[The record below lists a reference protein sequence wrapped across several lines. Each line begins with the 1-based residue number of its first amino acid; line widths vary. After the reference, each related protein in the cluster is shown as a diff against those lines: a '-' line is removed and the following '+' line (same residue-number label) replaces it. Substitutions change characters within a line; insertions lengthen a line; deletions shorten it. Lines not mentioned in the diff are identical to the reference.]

1 MMVAGAIWIWI
12 AVTAARRSGAT
23 VACGLSG
30 STIDDRRNFGGNQG
44 GGMAAVDIQS
54 QEEPSAQT
62 VSAVLDAAAER
73 IAAAG
78 VENARAD
85 AEALVAD
92 ALGMKPE
99 ELSVDSAGEI
109 PPEVAERD
117 RGAGARR
124 VDREPMAYIL
134 GHAPFRGLEIAV
146 DARVLWPRRET
157 ELLVEVGAELPEGAR
172 VHEVGTGSGA
182 IALALINERPDL
194 RVTASDLSPEAAEA
208 ARENAERL
216 GLELEV
222 TVGEGLP
229 DSLLGEG
236 VDLVIANLPYVTD
249 STIFE
254 RSPEIQR
261 EPRIAVTGDCGEDG
275 LGVIRGLIEETPSGW
290 RLALEH
296 DTHHGPAMRELLR
309 DATTLQDYEGD
320 ERVTV
325 GFAP

>member
-1 MMVAGAIWIWI
+1 
-12 AVTAARRSGAT
+12 
-23 VACGLSG
+23 
-30 STIDDRRNFGGNQG
+30 
-44 GGMAAVDIQS
+44 MAAIDVKS
-54 QEEPSAQT
+54 QEGPSART

-78 VENARAD
+78 VENARRDAEVLV
-85 AEALVAD
+85 AEALGV
-92 ALGMKPE
+92 KPE
-99 ELSVDSAGEI
+99 QLSVESAGEV
-109 PPEVAERD
+109 PAEVAARIEELVE
-117 RGAGARR
+117 RR

-134 GHAPFRGLEIAV
+134 GRAPFRSLEIAV
-146 DARVLWPRRET
+146 DERVLWPRRET

-182 IALALINERPDL
+182 IALALLAERPDL
-194 RVTASDLSPEAAEA
+194 KVTASDLSPEAVEA

-216 GLELEV
+216 GIPLEV
-222 TVGEGLP
+222 SVATGIPEGL
-229 DSLLGEG
+229 EN

-254 RSPEIQR
+254 RSPEIQK

-275 LGVIRGLIEETPSGW
+275 LGVIRGLIGETPSGW
-290 RLALEH
+290 KLAMEH
-296 DTHHGPAMRELLR
+296 DTHHGPTMREMLR

>member
-1 MMVAGAIWIWI
+1 
-12 AVTAARRSGAT
+12 
-23 VACGLSG
+23 
-30 STIDDRRNFGGNQG
+30 
-44 GGMAAVDIQS
+44 MAAIDIQS
-54 QEEPSAQT
+54 EGPSART
-62 VSAVLDAAAER
+62 VSAVLDDAAER

-85 AEALVAD
+85 AEVLVAD
-92 ALGMKPE
+92 ALGVAPG
-99 ELSVDSAGEI
+99 ELSVESAGEI
-109 PPEVAERD
+109 DAEVAAAIEERV
-117 RGAGARR
+117 ARR

-134 GHAPFRGLEIAV
+134 GRAPFRNLEIYV
-146 DARVLWPRRET
+146 DERVLWPRRET
-157 ELLVEVGAELPEGAR
+157 ELLVEVGAKLPEGAR

-182 IALALINERPDL
+182 IALALISERPDL
-194 RVTASDLSPEAAEA
+194 KVTASDLSPEAVEA

-216 GLELEV
+216 GIEFDV
-222 TVGEGLP
+222 TVATGIPEGL
-229 DSLLGEG
+229 EG

-249 STIFE
+249 ETIFE

-261 EPRIAVTGDCGEDG
+261 EPRIAVTGDCGADG
-275 LGVIRGLIEETPSGW
+275 LGVIRGLIAETPSGW
-290 RLALEH
+290 QLAMEH

>member
-1 MMVAGAIWIWI
+1 
-12 AVTAARRSGAT
+12 
-23 VACGLSG
+23 
-30 STIDDRRNFGGNQG
+30 
-44 GGMAAVDIQS
+44 MAAVDIQS
-54 QEEPSAQT
+54 QEEPSART
-62 VSAVLDAAAER
+62 ISAVLDAAAER

-85 AEALVAD
+85 AEVLVAD
-92 ALGMKPE
+92 AIGVKPK
-99 ELSVDSAGEI
+99 ELSVDSAGEV
-109 PPEVAERD
+109 PADVAEAIEARVL
-117 RGAGARR
+117 RR

-134 GHAPFRGLEIAV
+134 GRAPFRALEIAV
-146 DARVLWPRRET
+146 DERVLWPRRET
-157 ELLVEVGAELPEGAR
+157 ELLVEVGVELPEGAR

-182 IALALINERPDL
+182 IALALLSERPDL
-194 RVTASDLSPEAAEA
+194 RITASDLSPEAVEA

-216 GLELEV
+216 GLELDV
-222 TVGEGLP
+222 SIATGLP
-229 DSLLGEG
+229 DSLEG

-261 EPRIAVTGDCGEDG
+261 EPRIAVTGSCGEDG
-275 LGVIRGLIEETPSGW
+275 LGVIRGLIGETPSGW
-290 RLALEH
+290 KLAMEH
-296 DTHHGPAMRELLR
+296 DTHHGPAMREMLR

>member
-1 MMVAGAIWIWI
+1 V
-12 AVTAARRSGAT
+12 
-23 VACGLSG
+23 
-30 STIDDRRNFGGNQG
+30 
-44 GGMAAVDIQS
+44 AAVDVRS
-54 QEEPSAQT
+54 EEEPSART

-92 ALGMKPE
+92 AIGVTPE
-99 ELSVDSAGEI
+99 NLSVDSAGEV
-109 PPEVAERD
+109 PAEVAAAIEERV
-117 RGAGARR
+117 AQR
-124 VDREPMAYIL
+124 VDRQPMAYIL
-134 GHAPFRGLEIAV
+134 GRAPFRNLEVAV
-146 DARVLWPRRET
+146 DKRVLWPRRET
-157 ELLVEVGAELPEGAR
+157 ELLVEVGVGLPEGAR

-182 IALALINERPDL
+182 IALALISERPDL
-194 RVTASDLSPEAAEA
+194 KVTASDLSPEAVEA

-216 GLELEV
+216 GLDLDV
-222 TVGEGLP
+222 SVAIGIPDGL
-229 DSLLGEG
+229 EG

-254 RSPEIQR
+254 RSPEIQK
-261 EPRIAVTGDCGEDG
+261 EPRIAVTGSCGEDG
-275 LGVIRGLIEETPSGW
+275 LGVIRGLIAETPSGW
-290 RLALEH
+290 KLAMEH
-296 DTHHGPAMRELLR
+296 DTHHGSAMREMLR

>member
-1 MMVAGAIWIWI
+1 
-12 AVTAARRSGAT
+12 
-23 VACGLSG
+23 
-30 STIDDRRNFGGNQG
+30 
-44 GGMAAVDIQS
+44 MAAVDVQN
-54 QEEPSAQT
+54 QDGPAART

-78 VENARAD
+78 VEDARAD
-85 AEALVAD
+85 AEVLVAD
-92 ALGMKPE
+92 AIGVKPE
-99 ELSVDSAGEI
+99 ELSVDSAGAV
-109 PPEVAERD
+109 PPEVAAAIEERVE
-117 RGAGARR
+117 RR

-134 GHAPFRGLEIAV
+134 GRAPFRQLEIAV
-146 DARVLWPRRET
+146 DKRVLWPRRET
-157 ELLVEVGAELPEGAR
+157 ELLVEVGVGLPDGAR

-182 IALALINERPDL
+182 IALALLHERPDL

-216 GLELEV
+216 GIDLDV
-222 TVGEGLP
+222 QVAIGIPEGL
-229 DSLLGEG
+229 EG

-254 RSPEIQR
+254 RSPEIQK
-261 EPRIAVTGDCGEDG
+261 EPRLAVTGACGEDG
-275 LGVIRGLIEETPSGW
+275 LGVIRGLISETPSGW
-290 RLALEH
+290 KLAMEH

-320 ERVTV
+320 ERVSV